1 MIAANISLQS
11 NEFAK
16 AAVETNG
23 LVFQM
28 YLAICLIQAHNTQTC
43 IACMPLYIVCK
54 PLQKRMSVQVH
65 AWTYSKMIT
74 LSLTEQSLLPQ
85 LVLLVSTV
93 AGVLLLMVAAVKGS
107 RSWLMGSTP
116 MAAALLQGPGSVES
130 GSRSMH
136 LLSTLT
142 GSLGLLTCEA
152 SSIKIHKL
160 RNQWGAH
167 LK

>member
-1 MIAANISLQS
+1 
-11 NEFAK
+11 
-16 AAVETNG
+16 
-23 LVFQM
+23 
-28 YLAICLIQAHNTQTC
+28 
-43 IACMPLYIVCK
+43 
-54 PLQKRMSVQVH
+54 MSVQVH

-93 AGVLLLMVAAVKGS
+93 LAGVLLLMVAAVKGS

-136 LLSTLT
+136 LLSMLI
-142 GSLGLLTCEA
+142 GSFGLLTFEA
-152 SSIKIHKL
+152 SLIKIHKL